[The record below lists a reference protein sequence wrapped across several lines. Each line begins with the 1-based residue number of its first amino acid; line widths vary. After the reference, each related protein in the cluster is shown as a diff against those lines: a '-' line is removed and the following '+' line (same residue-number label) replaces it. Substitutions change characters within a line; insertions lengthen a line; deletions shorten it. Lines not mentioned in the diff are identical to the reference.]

1 MVGSLLTKGTGL
13 PKTVRSTESKEGE
26 MANVSGERIVK
37 TACGICYCAC
47 GVLAHVKDG
56 EVYKIEGDPDHP
68 HNKGNLCPKGKAGIE
83 LLYHPDR
90 LNFPQKRIGERG
102 EGKWQR
108 ISWSEALDTISQRLE
123 EYKEK
128 DGPESIC
135 LASGAA
141 VYGTFGIMGYF
152 AYLLGT
158 PNISVP
164 GNICF
169 LPAGLAQRATM
180 GYDKAL
186 FANEM
191 VSDEIFN
198 AKCILLWASNPRNS
212 LPYPIGEGIF
222 TAKENGAKLIVVDP
236 RPTDYAKMADL
247 WLQIR
252 PATDDALALGMV
264 HILIKEELYHKGFV
278 ADWTLGFDELKKHVQ
293 PYTPERTSKITWIP
307 EEKIIAA
314 ARMFATTRPS
324 FICQRVP
331 IDQNLNAVQTS
342 RAIILLRSLC
352 GDDFDRKGGNPLPAD
367 KNIMSEFVHFA
378 QTGQLPREIKQK
390 RIGAEELPLCSGP
403 DVSLGFCH
411 PTLTAKAILTGKPYK
426 INALLITSHNPIS
439 STPDTKLIEAGLRK
453 VPFSVAM
460 DLFPTPTTEL
470 CDIVLP
476 AAGWLERDGLRGHP
490 AYPYLT
496 SISHRAIDPPFERWD
511 DIHFYIQLAKRM
523 KLDIPWSTVEEYVDC
538 RLKNCEATFAQ
549 LKDTNFL
556 SKPHEYERHL
566 KGKFEFKTPSKK
578 LELYSSLLEKY
589 GHDPLPKPKDP
600 PELTSQYP
608 FVLIGGKRVLEYV
621 HSAGRQIKSLRDA
634 KPEPTME
641 MSPVTAEKMNIREG
655 DWVWIETV
663 NYGDREKA
671 KFKAKLVE
679 GFLPQV
685 VSIDSQWWFPERPAP
700 EYGCYESNINV
711 AVAGDKYDPIFGS
724 TNLKSIPCRIY
735 KPSSPN

>member
-1 MVGSLLTKGTGL
+1 MGID
-13 PKTVRSTESKEGE
+13 
-26 MANVSGERIVK
+26 SGEKIVK
-37 TACGICYCAC
+37 TVCGTCYCAC

-56 EVYKIEGDPDHP
+56 KVYKIEGDPDHP

-108 ISWSEALDTISQRLE
+108 ISWSEALDTISQKLE
-123 EYKEK
+123 DYKEK

-135 LASGAA
+135 LSSGAA
-141 VYGTFGIMGYF
+141 FYGTFGIMGYF
-152 AYLLGT
+152 CYLLGT
-158 PNISVP
+158 PNISIP
-164 GNICF
+164 GSICF
-169 LPAGLAQRATM
+169 LPAGLANRATM
-180 GYDKAL
+180 GYDKAI
-186 FANEM
+186 FSNEM
-191 VSDEIFN
+191 VSDEICN

-222 TAKENGAKLIVVDP
+222 AAKENGAKLIVVDP
-236 RPTDYAKMADL
+236 RPTDYAKNADL

-252 PATDDALALGMV
+252 PATDDALALGMI
-264 HILIKEELYHKGFV
+264 HILIKEELYHKGFI
-278 ADWTLGFDELKKHVQ
+278 ADWTQGFDELKKHVQ
-293 PYTPERTSKITWIP
+293 PYTPERISQITWIP

-352 GDDFDRKGGNPLPAD
+352 GDDFDRKGGNPLPAE
-367 KNIMSEFVHFA
+367 KKIMSEFVHFA
-378 QTGQLPREIKQK
+378 QPGQLPREVREK
-390 RIGAEELPLCSGP
+390 RIGAGELPLCSGP
-403 DVSLGFCH
+403 DASMGFCH
-411 PTLTAKAILTGKPYK
+411 PTLTAKAILTDKPYK
-426 INALLITSHNPIS
+426 INALLITAHNQIS
-439 STPDTKLIEAGLRK
+439 SDPDTKLIEAGLRK

-496 SISHRAIDPPFERWD
+496 SISHRAIDPLFERWD
-511 DIHFYIQLAKRM
+511 DVDFYIQLAKRI
-523 KLDIPWSTVEEYVDC
+523 KLDIPWSTVEEYTDF
-538 RLKNCEATFAQ
+538 RLKNSEVTFAQ
-549 LKDTNFL
+549 LKDINFL
-556 SKPHEYERHL
+556 AAPHEYERHL

-589 GHDPLPKPKDP
+589 GYDPLPKPKDP
-600 PELTSQYP
+600 PELTSRYP
-608 FVLIGGKRVLEYV
+608 FVLIGGKKALEYV
-621 HSAGRQIKSLRDA
+621 HSAGRQIKSLRDLG
-634 KPEPTME
+634 PEPTME

-663 NYGDREKA
+663 DYGDKEKA

-685 VSIDSQWWFPERPAP
+685 VSSDSQWWFPERPAP

-735 KPSSPN
+735 KCSTS